1 MNIDLLK
8 SSNPGNPIG
17 LGQFDQAALEALLRD
32 GYKLTPAT
40 LSHKV
45 TRGKWIPARHL
56 LHISTQ
62 IATAIR
68 KGGQFIIVTMP
79 PRHGKSEL
87 LSVGTPIWFLENWPE
102 QRVALASYGADL
114 ATEFALKVRDTFN
127 SEDNQQL
134 LTCRIRRDRQ
144 RLDNFKTTEGGG
156 MLTTG
161 IGGSLTGKGANLL
174 LIDDYVKNAEEALSD
189 AQKDKA
195 WQWFLST
202 AFTRLEPNATIIM
215 LATRWDKK
223 DLIGMVLE
231 LWVELEKAGFDP
243 PVIINLPA
251 FARPNDPLGRAV
263 GEPLWP
269 ERYDMKAL
277 QRIKATLG
285 TYWFNALYQQDPPSS
300 LHGAML
306 GDKLKIIPRDKLPH
320 ASRRQR
326 KLRIWDFAGTPDGGD
341 WSVGKLMSL
350 DSESGKVYIEDLVRE
365 RVHSGSLQVLVR
377 QVAELDGPGVKV
389 WIDEEPASA
398 GKMVVEHYQREVLPE
413 FAVQGEKPT
422 GPIEVR
428 AQPYLAAIERGD
440 VFMVEAPWNTTVRE
454 EINAFPGGDFD
465 DCVATGALGYR
476 KLCRGRF
483 GGVVWGGAQKGKKV
497 VQLDPTVKRRV
508 GVVW

>member
-1 MNIDLLK
+1 VNIDLIK
-8 SSNPGNPIG
+8 SANPGNSLGG
-17 LGQFDQAALEALLRD
+17 LGGLDQAALEALLID
-32 GYKLTPAT
+32 GFKLTPAT
-40 LSHKV
+40 LNHRI
-45 TRGKWIPARHL
+45 TRGKWIPAKHL
-56 LHISTQ
+56 LHISTVVS
-62 IATAIR
+62 TAIR
-68 KGGQFIIVTMP
+68 KGGQFVMLTMP
-79 PRHGKSEL
+79 PRHGKSEII
-87 LSVGTPIWFLENWPE
+87 SVATPIWFLENWPD

-114 ATEFALKVRDTFN
+114 ATEFALKVRDAIN
-127 SEDNQQL
+127 AEENEGL
-134 LTCRIRRDRQ
+134 LTVKLRRDRQ

-189 AQKDKA
+189 SQKEKA
-195 WQWFLST
+195 WNWFLST

-243 PVIINLPA
+243 PIIINLPA
-251 FARPNDPLGRAV
+251 FARKNDPLGRQE

-269 ERYDMKAL
+269 ERYDAKAL
-277 QRIKATLG
+277 GRIKATLG
-285 TYWFNALYQQDPPSS
+285 TYWFNALYQQDPPAS
-300 LHGAML
+300 LNGAML
-306 GDKLKIIPRDKLPH
+306 GDKLKTIPKDKLPH
-320 ASRRQR
+320 PSTLKAM
-326 KLRIWDFAGTPDGGD
+326 RIWDFAGTPDGGD
-341 WSVGKLMSL
+341 WSVGKLMARH
-350 DSESGKVYIEDLVRE
+350 ESGKIYILDLVRE

-377 QVAELDGPGVKV
+377 QTAELDGPGVKI

-413 FAVQGEKPT
+413 FAVEGEKAT

-440 VFMVEAPWNTTVRE
+440 VYMVEAPWNMIVRE
-454 EINAFPGGDFD
+454 EINAFPDGEFD

-483 GGVVWGGAQKGKKV
+483 GGVTWGNGKGNKV
-497 VQLDPTVKRRV
+497 VTLDTKVHRRLG